1 MFNEA
6 SVVFVEYVTLSGV
19 LLLLP
24 WPLVMV
30 MAPLATPNKVRTA
43 ASFNEIAA
51 VADKP
56 SSVLT
61 ALRLIAP
68 DAGNAIDYSLRLLG
82 F

>member
-30 MAPLATPNKVRTA
+30 MAPLATPNRERTA
-43 ASFNEIAA
+43 ASFIVICA
-51 VADKP
+51 VLDKA

-61 ALRLIAP
+61 ALKLIAP
-68 DAGNAIDYSLRLLG
+68 DAGNAIY
-82 F
+82 

>member
-1 MFNEA
+1 
-6 SVVFVEYVTLSGV
+6 
-19 LLLLP
+19 
-24 WPLVMV
+24 MV
-30 MAPLATPNKVRTA
+30 MAPLATPNRERTA
-43 ASFNEIAA
+43 ASFNEMAA